1 MGQLR
6 EKMKADLKIGCYSQ
20 STQRIYLYYAHK
32 YAAYF
37 KRSPAKIGADEVRR
51 FLLHLVEE
59 RAVSRSTLKQVRA
72 ALKFLYV
79 VTLNRPV
86 EVEWLPTTRKQ
97 RYLPVILSGTE
108 VASFL
113 AAIRGEKYRAVL
125 TTIYAGG
132 LRISEA
138 CRLRPGDIDS
148 KRMVITI
155 RGKGGKERLTMLS
168 ARLLACLRNYW
179 KQERPARDGWLFP
192 GRTKEGHASPETT
205 RKVFHKV
212 IAAAGITK
220 KVTPHTLRHSFATH
234 LIESGVDVTVV
245 QALLGHSSILTTQ
258 IYTHVSTEQIASTR
272 SPYDLLGTPAARP
285 LG

>member
-6 EKMKADLKIGCYSQ
+6 EKMEADLKIGGYSQ
-20 STQRIYLYYAHK
+20 STQRIYIYYAQR
-32 YAAYF
+32 YADYF
-37 KRSPAKIGADEVRR
+37 GGSVSRTGADEVRR
-51 FLLHLVEE
+51 FLLHCVEK
-59 RAVSRSTLKQVRA
+59 RKVSMSTLKQVRA
-72 ALKFLYV
+72 ALKFLYA

-86 EVEWLPTTRKQ
+86 EVEWLPPIRDRK
-97 RYLPVILSGTE
+97 RLPVILSGTE

-113 AAIRGEKYRAVL
+113 AAIRQEKYRAIL

-138 CRLRPGDIDS
+138 CHLRPGDIDS

-168 ARLLACLRNYW
+168 ARLLACLRGYW
-179 KQERPARDGWLFP
+179 KRERPAKDGWLFS
-192 GRTKEGHASPETT
+192 GDTRAGHASPETT
-205 RKVFHKV
+205 RKIFHKV
-212 IAAAGITK
+212 IAAVGITK
-220 KVTPHTLRHSFATH
+220 KATPHTLRHAFSTH
-234 LIESGVDVTVV
+234 LIESGTDVTVV

-258 IYTHVSTEQIASTR
+258 IYTHVSTEQIARTR
-272 SPYDLLGTPAARP
+272 SPYDLLDTPAARL

>member
-6 EKMKADLKIGCYSQ
+6 EKMEADLKIGGYSEG
-20 STQRIYLYYAHK
+20 TRRIYLYYAEKFAGH
-32 YAAYF
+32 F
-37 KRSPAKIGADEVRR
+37 RRSPAEMGTDEVRR
-51 FLLHLVEE
+51 FLLHFVEE
-59 RAVSRSTLKQVRA
+59 RSVSRSTLKQVRA
-72 ALKFLYV
+72 ALKFLYA

-86 EVEWLPTTRKQ
+86 EVAWLPPARKQ
-97 RYLPVILSGTE
+97 RRQPVILSGTE

-113 AAIRGEKYRAVL
+113 GAVRKEKYRALL
-125 TTIYAGG
+125 TTIYAAG

-148 KRMVITI
+148 KRMVITV
-155 RGKGGKERLTMLS
+155 RGKGGKGRLTMLS
-168 ARLLACLRNYW
+168 ARLLVCLRDYW
-179 KQERPARDGWLFP
+179 KRTRPAGDGWLFP
-192 GRTKEGHASPETT
+192 GGTKAGHASPETT

-212 IAAAGITK
+212 VVAVGITK
-220 KVTPHTLRHSFATH
+220 KVTPHSLRHSFATH
-234 LIESGVDVTVV
+234 LIESGTDVTVV

-258 IYTHVSTEQIASTR
+258 IYTHVSTRQIAGTR